1 MSSGNLE
8 TSLASLRSRIAVLE
22 KDVKEID
29 SNQKSIQETL
39 HRIDK
44 ALEKLDIVLEGV
56 IVREQRKQDLTN
68 RIYMFGVGAIVAA
81 VMTFILRGGLVQ

>member
-1 MSSGNLE
+1 MPNSSLE
-8 TSLASLRSRIAVLE
+8 TALASLESRLAVLE
-22 KDVKEID
+22 KEVNEID

-44 ALEKLDIVLEGV
+44 ALEKLDMVLEGV

-81 VMTFILRGGLVQ
+81 VMTFVLRGGLVQ